1 MEAALCKG
9 AVSSCV
15 KSLLALF
22 GPVRPPQGGKKKGE
36 PMKKKTILFDLDG
49 TLLPM
54 DQDAFTR
61 GYFKLLAQKLAPHG
75 YDPAA
80 LVDNIWA
87 GTAAMVGNDGKRT
100 NEAAF
105 WDRFAAL
112 YGEQVREDIPL
123 FDAFYR
129 QEFQQAKAFCGFTP
143 KARAAVEACKAAGHR
158 VALATNPI
166 FPAVATESR
175 IRWAGLAPETFA
187 WYTTYE
193 NIGYCKPNPDY
204 YREILRYLGCRA
216 EDCLMVGND
225 VEEDMMA
232 AQAAGLSVFL
242 LTDCLLNR
250 KEKDISSYPQGD
262 FDALLAFVEEWG
274 GAASL

>member
-1 MEAALCKG
+1 
-9 AVSSCV
+9 
-15 KSLLALF
+15 
-22 GPVRPPQGGKKKGE
+22 
-36 PMKKKTILFDLDG
+36 
-49 TLLPM
+49 M

-80 LVDNIWA
+80 LVTTSGRHRRQV
-87 GTAAMVGNDGKRT
+87 GTMANAPTRQPSGTDSPPCMGSRSGRT
-100 NEAAF
+100 SPCLTPFTGRSFN
-105 WDRFAAL
+105 RPRPSAAL
-112 YGEQVREDIPL
+112 PQKPGPRWRP
-123 FDAFYR
+123 
-129 QEFQQAKAFCGFTP
+129 
-143 KARAAVEACKAAGHR
+143 ARPAGHR

-204 YREILRYLGCRA
+204 YREILRYLDCRA

-274 GAASL
+274 GEASL